1 MFKLSAEA
9 KVGLLVLVGSIILLY
24 MTFAVG
30 KYEFGEK
37 KGYTV
42 QAIFDSVAG
51 LDAKAAVRM
60 AGVKIG
66 TVEKVVL
73 SDSRAKVVMRIDPDV
88 RIERGSEA
96 VVKTMGLLGEK
107 YVDIIPPGRLQTFD
121 SGSQSA
127 SDPPASEQARYYQP
141 GETIQKTAS
150 PSDVDKLVAQL
161 SGIADDVKQVTA
173 SLRQVFG
180 TERGTQSMEDIL
192 ADLRQTTANIKE
204 FSHALRSDGTE
215 LVMRLNEL
223 TASLNNVVGENRENL
238 KVTMENIREAS
249 KNAELALASIEDTAR
264 KIDRGEGT
272 LGKLVTD
279 ESMYNN
285 IDSAAKG
292 ISDYTSHIERLKT
305 TIGFRSEYMFPQVK
319 NYFTLELKPKTDQ
332 YYILELVSDPFGR
345 YSRVVSTST
354 PPGSTVVSETFEDKL
369 KYTIEFAKRY
379 GNLAFRLGLIE
390 STGGVGADY
399 FALDDRIKF
408 SFDVWN
414 TNTHQPHN
422 EKAHMKATV
431 NYNLSKILFIN
442 AGYDNF
448 LNHDLAFPFVGVGLR
463 FSDEDLKYYLGSVP
477 TPR

>member
-37 KGYTV
+37 KGYVV
-42 QAIFDSVAG
+42 QAVFDSVAG

-66 TVEKVVL
+66 TVEKVEL
-73 SDSRAKVVMRIDPDV
+73 DDSRAKVVMRINPDV

-96 VVKTMGLLGEK
+96 IVKTMGLLGEK
-107 YVDIIPPGRLQTFD
+107 YVDIIPPDRLQTNA
-121 SGSQSA
+121 SGSRSA
-127 SDPPASEQARYYQP
+127 IDPPAAEQARYYQP

-150 PSDVDKLVAQL
+150 PSDVDKLVKQL

-180 TERGTQSMEDIL
+180 TERGTRSMEDIL

-204 FSHALRSDGTE
+204 FSYALRSDGTE
-215 LVMRLNEL
+215 LVTRLNEL
-223 TASLNNVVGENRENL
+223 TASLNSVVDENRDNL
-238 KVTMENIREAS
+238 KVTMENVREAS
-249 KNAELALASIEDTAR
+249 KNAELALTSIENAAR

-272 LGKLVTD
+272 LGKLVSD

-292 ISDYTSHIERLKT
+292 ISDYTSRVERLKT
-305 TIGFRSEYMFPQVK
+305 TIGFRSEYMFPEVK
-319 NYFTLELKPKTDQ
+319 NYFTLELKPRLDQ
-332 YYILELVSDPFGR
+332 YYILELVSDPFGKF
-345 YSRVVSTST
+345 SRTETTTT
-354 PPGSTVVSETFEDKL
+354 PPGNTVVTETFENKL
-369 KYTIEFAKRY
+369 KFSLEFVKRY
-379 GNLAFRLGLIE
+379 GNLAFRMGLIE
-390 STGGVGADY
+390 STGGAGVDY
-399 FALDDRIKF
+399 FAFDDRIKF
-408 SFDVWN
+408 SLDAFN
-414 TNTHQPHN
+414 SNSKEPHN
-422 EKAHMKATV
+422 ERAHMKATV
-431 NYNLSKILFIN
+431 NYSLSKVLYID

-448 LNHDLAFPFVGVGLR
+448 LNADMATAFVGIGLR
-463 FSDEDLKYYLGSVP
+463 FSDEDLKYYLGSMP
-477 TPR
+477 MPR